1 MDVSNEDRK
10 RQEDYVVSMALMKE
24 MHSRGMIDKNDLLKV
39 EEVLAERFKPIW
51 RYKDF
56 EL

>member
-10 RQEDYVVSMALMKE
+10 RQEDYLVAMVLMKE
-24 MHSRGMIDKNDLLKV
+24 MHSRGMIDKDDLLNV

-51 RYKDF
+51 RYKNF